1 MLETRKL
8 FAAWLL
14 SVGLVAPALAQTV
27 MDLSA
32 VSSGAAADVRSV
44 LTVPAG
50 QRLRLEGMPLGDT
63 RAEVVS
69 ADLVR
74 APGSSVAPLLV
85 VHSDDGVSTSRP
97 EQPAHFTGQLVG
109 DPRSSVFVSIDSD
122 GTLRSI
128 VRRGEEVFVSD
139 MPVPAAPGTREA
151 ANTSPLPAQP
161 LRSRRVDMVA
171 DAPAQPFACGVDDEF
186 IEAHYEPPSEELLA
200 NLRANHLRA
209 GMFGV
214 ASQGTQALGE
224 RRRADIIIETDYELL
239 QRLGSSSAVYAYVTD
254 LLGYVSSQYESEIGA
269 RLNVTQINVY
279 TSSSIDPWTDTTNRY
294 ILLDELRA
302 YWNASPR
309 SSQPRHHVHFLSGRS
324 TGGGVAYLGTL
335 GGGRKGYAYALSGNI
350 LGNFVASN
358 PQVIWDS
365 KVVAHEI
372 GHAFGSTHTH
382 SFDNPNVGYGEGA
395 IDCCY
400 ADSGGAECVARN
412 GGEGKL
418 GVLPGLNS
426 ISGGS
431 PRSRAGT
438 LMSYCQHLDG
448 GMSNISFN
456 FGTNHLQGVNAW
468 RVASVMQSNAATYL
482 PLDATVQNYTLS
494 VSRQGA
500 GSGTVTSSP
509 AGINCG
515 STCSASF
522 AASTPVTLTAQA
534 AAGSTFAGWSG
545 ACTGTGSCSVA
556 MDAAK
561 SVTASFNTAASTR
574 VVTLSKTGSGTGS
587 VTSTPSG
594 LSCAAGCT
602 GATANFSTTAAITL
616 AAQPSSGSV
625 FAGWSGACTGTGS
638 CTIPAGSSSVSVTA
652 SFTSGVT
659 TLRTVTLVKGG
670 DGAGSV
676 TSSPAGLSCA
686 AGCNEAS
693 ATFSS
698 SAAITLMAQSV
709 SGSRFVG
716 WSGACAGTGSC
727 VIAAGT
733 SNVRVTASFNAN
745 DSGGGGPLADP
756 VVFVNQQ
763 YLDFLGRSPDSA
775 ALNDWVRQL
784 NAGFATRAQVIEA
797 LMNSEEFQ
805 NRFGSLVR
813 LYTAYFRRIPDY
825 GGLMYWFNA
834 MNPSNGRGA
843 SLAQVSQEFA
853 QSQEFFNTYG
863 MLDNAGF
870 VTRVYQNVL
879 GRDPEPEGYKYWLGQ
894 LSAGMSRG
902 EMMIGF
908 SESLENK
915 NARAHSLRV
924 TMSHVGM
931 LRRAPTQVEYDSWV
945 SEISAG
951 RVTVLDLINALLNSQ
966 EYAARF

>member
-97 EQPAHFTGQLVG
+97 EPPAHFTGQLVG

-139 MPVPAAPGTREA
+139 MPAPAAPGTREA

-214 ASQGTQALGE
+214 ASQGAQALGE

-239 QRLGSSSAVYAYVTD
+239 LRLGSSSAVYAYVTD

-269 RLNVTQINVY
+269 RLNVAQINVY
-279 TSSSIDPWTDTTNRY
+279 TSSSSDPWTNTTDTRA
-294 ILLDELRA
+294 LLDELRA
-302 YWNASPR
+302 HWNASPR

-324 TGGGVAYLGTL
+324 TGGGVAYLDTL
-335 GGGRKGYAYALSGNI
+335 GGGRKGYAYAVSGNI
-350 LGNFVASN
+350 RGQFVASN

-365 KVVAHEI
+365 VVVAHEI

-382 SFDNPNVGYGEGA
+382 SFDNPYVGSGVGA

-400 ADSGGAECVARN
+400 ADSAGAQCVARN

-426 ISGGS
+426 ISGGIAGT
-431 PRSRAGT
+431 RAGT
-438 LMSYCQHLDG
+438 IMSYCHLLG
-448 GMSNISFN
+448 GMSNLSFN
-456 FGTNHLQGVNAW
+456 FGTNHAQGVNAW
-468 RVASVMQSNAATYL
+468 RVASVLQSSAATYL
-482 PLDATVQNYTLS
+482 PLDATAQNYTLS

-545 ACTGTGSCSVA
+545 ACTGTGSCTVT

-625 FAGWSGACTGTGS
+625 FAGWSGACTGTAS

-652 SFTSGVT
+652 SF
-659 TLRTVTLVKGG
+659 
-670 DGAGSV
+670 
-676 TSSPAGLSCA
+676 
-686 AGCNEAS
+686 
-693 ATFSS
+693 
-698 SAAITLMAQSV
+698 
-709 SGSRFVG
+709 
-716 WSGACAGTGSC
+716 
-727 VIAAGT
+727 
-733 SNVRVTASFNAN
+733 NAN
-745 DSGGGGPLADP
+745 DPGGGGPLADP

-931 LRRAPTQVEYDSWV
+931 LRRAPTQVEHDSWV